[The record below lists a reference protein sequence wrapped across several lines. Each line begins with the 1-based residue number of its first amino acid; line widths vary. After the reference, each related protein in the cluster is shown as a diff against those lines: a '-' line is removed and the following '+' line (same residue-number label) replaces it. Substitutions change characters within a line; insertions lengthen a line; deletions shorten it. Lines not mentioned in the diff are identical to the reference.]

1 MLVRFCHGIKQAAA
15 RISDTGKRSMEG
27 RRDAGGVESPSLS
40 PVLALACQ
48 ERQFGQVPYPLSASE
63 SPVWDEDPHSDVT
76 SFIPWVGGWN

>member
-27 RRDAGGVESPSLS
+27 RRGEGTQVGWRVLLSAQFWLWLAKRGSLDKS
-40 PVLALACQ
+40 LN
-48 ERQFGQVPYPLSASE
+48 LSASE

-76 SFIPWVGGWN
+76 SFIPWVGG